1 MQKFDAIR
9 PFYETEV
16 NEALQSVIPH
26 PMMKALMNFTFP
38 DMEDEVWKEQLK
50 KTHSIRDFQCNFIY
64 QTVQKILENSSDGL
78 TTSGFE
84 HLEKNNS
91 YLFISNHRDILLDTT
106 LLNAALFQ
114 NGHLMTASAIGDNL
128 VQKSFIKT
136 LARLNRN
143 FLVLRGLSPRE
154 MLQSS
159 KLLSEYMGQLLLH
172 ENRSVWIAQR
182 EGRTKDGN
190 DETNP
195 GVLKMIG
202 MASDEADVMQYFKK
216 LKIVPVSISYEYD
229 PTDVLKMPQLLAE
242 ANNEVYVKSKNE
254 DLNTILSGV
263 MGQKKRIHLH
273 IGKVIDTEIDRIVAE
288 HDSSNK
294 QIQALA
300 QEIDDAILSNYKL
313 WPTNFIA
320 YDIVHKTSTYSH
332 LYTESE
338 KSLFERRLEMR
349 IGLDNPIALEGFLAM
364 YANPVVN
371 KLKYSHAF

>member
-38 DMEDEVWKEQLK
+38 DVEDEVWKEQLK

-106 LLNAALFQ
+106 LLNASLFQ

-128 VQKSFIKT
+128 VKKSFIKT

-216 LKIVPVSISYEYD
+216 IKIVPVSISYEYD

-254 DLNTILSGV
+254 DFNTIMSGV

-273 IGKVIDTEIDRIVAE
+273 IGKVLDTEIDRIITE
-288 HDSSNK
+288 NDSSNK

-320 YDIVHKTSTYSH
+320 YDIVNKSNAFSH

-349 IGLDNPIALEGFLAM
+349 IGTDNPVAIDGFLAM

-371 KLKYSHAF
+371 KLKYNNAF

>member
-16 NEALQSVIPH
+16 NEALQSVISH

-38 DMEDEVWKEQLK
+38 EMEDEVWKAQLK

-64 QTVQKILENSSDGL
+64 HTVQRILENSSDGL

-159 KLLSEYMGQLLLH
+159 KLLS
-172 ENRSVWIAQR
+172 I
-182 EGRTKDGN
+182 TK
-190 DETNP
+190 
-195 GVLKMIG
+195 
-202 MASDEADVMQYFKK
+202 
-216 LKIVPVSISYEYD
+216 
-229 PTDVLKMPQLLAE
+229 
-242 ANNEVYVKSKNE
+242 
-254 DLNTILSGV
+254 
-263 MGQKKRIHLH
+263 H
-273 IGKVIDTEIDRIVAE
+273 
-288 HDSSNK
+288 SS
-294 QIQALA
+294 
-300 QEIDDAILSNYKL
+300 E
-313 WPTNFIA
+313 W
-320 YDIVHKTSTYSH
+320 
-332 LYTESE
+332 
-338 KSLFERRLEMR
+338 
-349 IGLDNPIALEGFLAM
+349 
-364 YANPVVN
+364 
-371 KLKYSHAF
+371 

>member
-38 DMEDEVWKEQLK
+38 EMDDEVWKAQLK

-64 QTVQKILENSSDGL
+64 HTVQRILENSSDGL